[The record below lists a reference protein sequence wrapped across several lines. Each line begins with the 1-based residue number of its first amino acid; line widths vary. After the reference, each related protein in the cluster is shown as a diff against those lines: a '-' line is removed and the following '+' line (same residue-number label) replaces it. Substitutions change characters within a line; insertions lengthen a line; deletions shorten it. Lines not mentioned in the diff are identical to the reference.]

1 MTRPLRWLLMAGH
14 VPANARGGGIVR
26 YTVELARALARRE
39 DVELHLLTSPGAAG
53 PLAELAGSPDRIV
66 PLPALPG
73 AAVPAFERF
82 ALGRRLGDRF
92 DVVQGTKHLL
102 PRGVAARTA
111 LTVHDLLLFDRPGD
125 FPLPKRTLLGLPYAG
140 SLRQADTL
148 LCVSAATRERLVRW
162 DAALAS
168 RAAVAP
174 LATSPGLLGS
184 AAVPVPSLV
193 GRPFALVVG
202 DASQRKNVAV
212 VVSAWAQVVRRR
224 PDAVLALVG
233 PPAWGAEAYGP
244 DHARLVAAGNVV
256 QLTGVDDGT
265 LRWCYEHCA
274 VVLAPSLAEGFGLP
288 AVEALDLGAPLVTS
302 LDPALVEVS
311 GHAAEHLAADDVAG
325 WAEAALRNLDRPA
338 TSRDAVDRR
347 RRSWDDVGAETVA
360 AVTAS
365 PRRSSGE
372 GRLLHRLLNRAGR
385 PGTSASGPVHRE
397 TE

>member
-1 MTRPLRWLLMAGH
+1 MAGH
-14 VPANARGGGIVR
+14 VPADGRGGGIVR
-26 YTVELARALARRE
+26 YTVELARALGRRA
-39 DVELHLLTSPGAAG
+39 DVELHLLTSPAAAG
-53 PLAELAGSPDRIV
+53 PLAELAGGSDRVV
-66 PLPALPG
+66 PLPAVPD

-82 ALGRRLGDRF
+82 ALGRRLGSRF

-102 PRGVAARTA
+102 PRGVTARTV
-111 LTVHDLLLFDRPGD
+111 LTVHDLLLFDRPAD
-125 FPLPKRTLLGLPYAG
+125 FPLPKRTLLGRPYAG

-148 LCVSAATRERLVRW
+148 LCVSAATRDRLVRW
-162 DAALAS
+162 DAALAG

-174 LATSPGLLGS
+174 LTTSPQLLDS
-184 AAVPVPSLV
+184 VPVAVPALV

-212 VVSAWAQVVRRR
+212 AVSAMARVVRRR

-244 DHARLVAAGNVV
+244 DHAALLASGNVV

-265 LRWCYEHCA
+265 LRWCYENCA

-311 GHAAEHLAADDVAG
+311 GDRAEHLPADDVPG
-325 WAEAALRNLDRPA
+325 WADAVLRHLDRPA
-338 TSRDAVDRR
+338 SGRGGPARR
-347 RRSWDDVGAETVA
+347 RRTWDDVAAETVA
-360 AVTAS
+360 AVSGSPDPAAS
-365 PRRSSGE
+365 
-372 GRLLHRLLNRAGR
+372 
-385 PGTSASGPVHRE
+385 
-397 TE
+397 